1 MGRNFLSNP
10 IMHHFHDSKIIS
22 KMDSNSG
29 FLGIH
34 IPNPRTSIMQG
45 QSIEGRHRCKVVT
58 TGPEL
63 EVWNNLKSP
72 GCSHQLV
79 NTRIIYRFSR
89 EFLQIFWQI
98 KHEWLKCE
106 HDIWP
111 FLKKRLS
118 SVHWLYNWRFGWP
131 AISYISCFLMIPS
144 YIYERKTHSDFYGDS
159 KDPLMGKFIHRSWP
173 GVDEMQLLDGR

>member
-1 MGRNFLSNP
+1 MASLGSIFQTPDLHHARSVYWRSSSLQGRYNWAWAGSLKQFEEPRMLPSARQ
-10 IMHHFHDSKIIS
+10 HQDQFTGLVG
-22 KMDSNSG
+22 NSY
-29 FLGIH
+29 
-34 IPNPRTSIMQG
+34 
-45 QSIEGRHRCKVVT
+45 K
-58 TGPEL
+58 
-63 EVWNNLKSP
+63 
-72 GCSHQLV
+72 
-79 NTRIIYRFSR
+79 
-89 EFLQIFWQI
+89 IFWQI
-98 KHEWLKCE
+98 IEHEWLKCE

-144 YIYERKTHSDFYGDS
+144 YIYERKTHSDFYFDS